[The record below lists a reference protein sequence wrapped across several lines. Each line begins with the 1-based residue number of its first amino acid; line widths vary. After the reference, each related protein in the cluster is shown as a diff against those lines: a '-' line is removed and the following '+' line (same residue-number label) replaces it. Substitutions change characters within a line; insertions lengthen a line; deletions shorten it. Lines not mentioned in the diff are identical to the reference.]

1 MKSAGRLFACAY
13 FPFKEQLSWLQT
25 RSCWLQTPHHS
36 TSFATRSTR
45 LAISSLALWTSP
57 YVRLSFGSL
66 PFDLLCM
73 PDFLLWSLFFTIL
86 KVFHIVRKNGTEHN
100 QMGKT
105 WRKGGI
111 HLYSAT
117 WTTCYV
123 SHAHIVQIL
132 KRTWFYVKEKIFAK
146 NYSTQLIN
154 IILKGLYLA
163 QGPSQRL
170 KLGMFKFNLAVVWEV
185 RVLSAGHTC
194 SSLKRRTQERLKLGS
209 LGRVDLRSADP
220 SLSKTGALA
229 LHYRFKIAQTYLSKK
244 IF

>member
-1 MKSAGRLFACAY
+1 MTPAPSLSVDLYLPPLSIHLYLLPGHLRCNSNQQSLSLLSTRSWGPTRTLTFEILIIFLVISAGRLFACAY

-73 PDFLLWSLFFTIL
+73 PDFLLWSLFFRIL
-86 KVFHIVRKNGTEHN
+86 KVFQIVRKKGTEHN
-100 QMGKT
+100 QIGKT
-105 WRKGGI
+105 WREGGI

-170 KLGMFKFNLAVVWEV
+170 KLCMFKV
-185 RVLSAGHTC
+185 
-194 SSLKRRTQERLKLGS
+194 
-209 LGRVDLRSADP
+209 
-220 SLSKTGALA
+220 
-229 LHYRFKIAQTYLSKK
+229 
-244 IF
+244 